1 MKVIAFGGHDINDGV
16 NFRSSLTAAGQT
28 PAEMEPQMV
37 GRTGGAATI
46 GGVVVPPR
54 FLVLRTVLE
63 TQTSAYSKREL
74 QQLWYAWFVTDV
86 TQALV
91 IGDDDG
97 GNQRYVTAMPFSIV
111 HSEDGDG
118 FEIVTTLAV
127 DGDVLWRSTAAT
139 TVSWTVTTSGAST
152 TVSNGDPAV
161 NDDAYPVITVT
172 PRQQGSAANP
182 YRRFAAVGWRAA
194 QGATNYPVDI
204 VNDALDTRIAS
215 TNFAIAAGDD
225 IRVYVDGVDT
235 DYWLDG
241 PNTATTKVWVN
252 LSFQAAQT
260 GTLAAALGVGDATV
274 ELSEDVGGWPETGLL
289 MVGSEVMA
297 YTGKSNPTRTFT
309 GVTRGARGT
318 TAASHSLGDAAVW
331 VQREIWI
338 EYGDAGKS
346 AKSVNGDYKPMFVL
360 ANSSNTSWDYDEFA
374 SFSNS
379 KYSYGAMLRPGGWA
393 HAESGAGVSYG
404 GDRNA
409 SVVAWGYLAGGPY
422 VELGLQ
428 SNVNETKKTALGA
441 MLFLFNP
448 CGISAANFQN
458 GEFWHG
464 SSGWFKAYVQS
475 GSTGAET
482 GTTQYT
488 IPTGSNSTWT
498 GWSQNVTGLVEGTT
512 FIILK
517 LGGYGSS
524 SYPMLVECS
533 DVTVTLDSDN
543 TPVTATGAE
552 ESTYRLQPVIANT
565 TTGESVAIDAA
576 VDVDESIA
584 IDVENHQVTLPDGSD
599 AYNMVS
605 TVEGVRRYILRL
617 QAGDNT
623 LVYTEA
629 ALVEVD
635 VDVEFERRFRV

>member
-318 TAASHSLGDAAVW
+318 AAASHGLGDAAVW

-346 AKSVNGDYKPMFVL
+346 AKSVDNAYKPMFVL
-360 ANSSNTSWDYDEFA
+360 ANSSNTSWDYDDFA
-374 SFSNS
+374 
-379 KYSYGAMLRPGGWA
+379 
-393 HAESGAGVSYG
+393 EI
-404 GDRNA
+404 
-409 SVVAWGYLAGGPY
+409 
-422 VELGLQ
+422 
-428 SNVNETKKTALGA
+428 TALGYGGPLSLRRA
-441 MLFLFNP
+441 GMWRGTVIAAGKAYGGNQMSSPIWPAVGTYVEMGLYDELATTSKTPLAVAWYLFNP
-448 CGISAANFQN
+448 CGISAVNFQN
-458 GEFWHG
+458 GEYWHG
-464 SSGWFKAYVQS
+464 RTSWFKAYVQS
-475 GSTGAET
+475 SSTGVEA

-488 IPTGSNSTWT
+488 IPTGSNSAWNS
-498 GWSQNVTGLVEGTT
+498 WSQNVTGLADGTT

-517 LGGYGSS
+517 LAGYGSS
-524 SYPMLVECS
+524 SYPMRVECS
-533 DVTVTLDSDN
+533 DVTVTLDSDY

-629 ALVEVD
+629 GLVEVD